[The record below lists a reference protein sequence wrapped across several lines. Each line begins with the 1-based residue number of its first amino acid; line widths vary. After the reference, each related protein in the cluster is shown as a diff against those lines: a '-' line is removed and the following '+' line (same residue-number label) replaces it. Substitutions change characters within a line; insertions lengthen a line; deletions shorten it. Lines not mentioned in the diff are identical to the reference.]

1 MERGVRSPPQDAAQ
15 LGIVRGTSCPQ
26 SPRAAEVGRA
36 PEAHAEG
43 ARLTDRPDVMP
54 PTAARGNSADAL
66 EALRLKLHAEKRTK
80 KPPKSLENFICR
92 PAIKLTIKPPGRT
105 SEKEACKEGSSRKK
119 KNCEKTPVA
128 VSSVRTEISQ
138 EDSRNGAE
146 TEPRAAE
153 HRSVNKPPE
162 RRCDQN
168 GSSCLGRLSPN
179 HSLSSKLQ
187 CTDVAR
193 HSPISRSN
201 VSRIENGVTMHG
213 GKTGKR
219 KFSLSR
225 YDHDDRFG
233 DSFGSESIM
242 DIHPFQVMDIGRQS
256 LASPERAIRKEGC
269 GWETNLDKIANRPLV
284 ATTASPKHFE
294 NGGSDL
300 PPLHPKL
307 EANCAQDS
315 RESSPG
321 PPRLLKEGFDSDADL
336 PGRSDSDD
344 GEGRS
349 RTSEKDKFAVMKSKF
364 APKRSYATSRSRPTC
379 MPTLHAEP
387 TGQHGKEKAFG
398 EMSLIADSWMVY
410 QSRAN
415 KGAGHLKRLNKFGRP
430 MHGFVQG
437 PGSAASLKFKN
448 SQRALP
454 NTGLAR
460 PLTFHPTSP
469 VGSAATTCI
478 RRTAETGKM
487 RNQDMSQ
494 KRRQVTAT
502 APKAVKRSAARPNAF
517 PTFKR
522 KRGRP
527 RKVCERD
534 INMRTIH
541 RDHDKANDQ
550 GQCSPGDPMPAT
562 YADNVKRN
570 KQADSFL
577 KGAVTEL
584 GVGRPSVF
592 PKLLDKKFIKSL
604 NKMKMLK
611 RKKILKQILLS
622 GSTRGE
628 ARFGLPAAK
637 LSVALGLKARQQIN
651 VSKRGTIYVGK
662 KRGRKPKAEAQ
673 LLMGNAF
680 TDFEPEATNGKP
692 CTGRSLPT
700 GNQSPLSSEAS
711 FAEPPPPPT
720 ASRTSSFVPTKAAR
734 KSAVRPI
741 SPGTQAVS
749 DVPPL
754 LKETTPSPASEAHSD
769 ETIPSDSGI
778 GTDNN
783 STSDRGEKPPNGFRR
798 RRTCFENIAS
808 DTTSPPPSL
817 PFLSSTC
824 TPEKVHRG
832 KRRIH
837 GLGDAFLY
845 EKLKKQRRKRKLK
858 KLLQRHGGAARSDP
872 GFITR
877 VEDIT
882 SALADLR
889 ITHRSRQPF
898 SMRDALPSMF
908 RLGFGPFFPLPAAF
922 APTLD
927 PSLFSQCTSGSQSS
941 PGKRRDRPSKGTALP
956 FIPGVGFVPH
966 APRYYSSYGVPYI
979 SPGLTTAGAMGLGY
993 YGQYPPSIYPPPPA
1007 HPALSARLGTFGFP
1021 MGTSLLMLDPPLA
1034 FHGKAPMPGHDNAK
1048 RKHKRRHRQRHDCS
1062 SSLHARAQI
1071 GSPSRG
1077 SDNNGGRVPSHTWN
1091 RHHGDGGKKESDNG
1105 ACDGKHGTRASWLME
1120 LATADTRIMCFLV
1133 TGNEGNSANKNGI
1146 GNCEQPKRP
1155 KEQQPKRLLTERST
1169 FGKRGLADSL
1179 ARILRAKRRQ
1189 RRLRMLHT
1197 RPLRAPLPA
1206 CDKQQ
1211 DGDSCNAFD
1220 AKMGPD
1226 HKSVERESRTDPL
1239 IKPIQRPIS
1248 DPVCA
1253 AIESV
1258 VLGSTREAERKE
1270 EEGVVRR
1277 RLKRLCPVD
1286 TSSGDKGKNTVD
1298 VVPLCE
1304 QEILQRETSSGQCF
1318 DGSTNEEGSGGVPG
1332 SVDME
1337 MAVEALGPATV
1348 GKKKAHRPPKKKYY
1362 TAGLFSD
1369 TYKDVT
1375 AKRRLSLSKKVKVK
1389 YIPGEYEHGLLP
1401 PPMHAGKYL
1410 RQKRSD
1416 FQLPYDILWQWKH
1429 NRLYKKP
1436 DVPLYKKLRSC
1447 VLVDVKPL
1455 SGCEPTMCNCK
1466 IPIGPDEKGC
1476 SEECLNRMIFA
1487 ECLASTC
1494 PCADCCSNQRIQRHE
1509 WVQCLERF
1517 RTLGKGWGIRT
1528 KEALREGQFIIE
1540 YLGEVVSENEFRNR
1554 MIEQYQNHNDHYCL
1568 NLDSGMVIDSYRMGN
1583 EARFVNHSCQPNCEM
1598 QKWSVNGV
1606 YRIGLFAL
1614 KEIPAGVELTYDYNF
1629 HAFNVEQQQTCLCG
1643 SENCRRIIG
1652 GRSQRLNVATLNQG
1666 LKKQGCPKHKRKS
1679 KHRLQKQGH
1688 NVSETGS
1695 QGGSPHKPP
1704 QPIQMKHMSNRER
1717 NFVLKHHVFLVRNW
1731 ACIYQRRE
1739 EVAGQRKDGVQG
1751 HTLSPYSR
1759 WNGITRDDGHIKSDV
1774 FMTQFAALQ
1783 TARSVR
1789 TRRLAAAEGNTEVT
1803 RTARLA
1809 QVFMDIYK
1817 MITTQKDGTGHLLS
1831 SPLLNLPSRKK
1842 CPEYYEKITDPL
1854 DLITV
1859 EKQMLMGFYRTVE
1872 SFDADVLKVF
1882 RNADKFHGRKSTVGR
1897 AVCRLRKVYY
1907 GARHEAQAH
1916 LEEIVGETGS
1926 EADGSEE
1933 SAGGVERS
1941 DPGDSGDDIIRCIC
1955 GLYKDEGLMIQ
1966 CEKCLVWQHCD
1977 CMGLTCDVEHY
1988 LCEECEP
1995 RPVERE
2001 VPMVPQ
2007 PTYAQPNCIYY
2018 LCLIRDDLLLKQGD
2032 CAYLVRDDS
2041 QRRAP
2046 DGQLVRQSYRL
2057 LSHVSPDKLDI
2068 FRIEKLWKNDK
2079 GDRFAFGHHY
2089 LRPHETHHAPSRRF
2103 YHNELFRVPL
2113 YEIIALEAIVGTC
2126 CVMDLYTFC
2135 KGRPKG
2141 VKEQDVYICDY
2152 RLDRS
2157 AHLFYKI
2164 HKNHYPICTKP
2175 YAFDH
2180 FEKRLA
2186 PKRNFLPHHVPENY
2200 KRNSGRSKWK
2210 RNRSR
2215 LPKGKE
2221 TEEEGGHI
2229 QHEDAP
2235 TSGEVLHEHESDE
2248 RVLVPTSPI
2257 DNTPTR
2263 TESPEPEPSQKVV
2276 TAISAEDRRARQ
2288 KERLNDIMLA
2298 LLAKCPS
2305 RNAIDVTYM
2314 LDEGPGR
2321 KLRKHCHPTCDAFA
2335 LK

>member
-1 MERGVRSPPQDAAQ
+1 MERGVRSPPEDATQ
-15 LGIVRGTSCPQ
+15 LGIAHGTSCPR

-43 ARLTDRPDVMP
+43 ARLTDPPNVLP
-54 PTAARGNSADAL
+54 PTVARGNSADAL
-66 EALRLKLHAEKRTK
+66 GALRLKLHAAKRTK

-92 PAIKLTIKPPGRT
+92 PAIKLTIKPAGRT
-105 SEKEACKEGSSRKK
+105 SEKEAYKEGSSRKK
-119 KNCEKTPVA
+119 KNCEKTQVA
-128 VSSVRTEISQ
+128 VSSVRPEISQ
-138 EDSRNGAE
+138 EETRNCAE
-146 TEPRAAE
+146 AEPRTAE
-153 HRSVNKPPE
+153 HKSVNKPPE

-179 HSLSSKLQ
+179 NSLSSKLQ
-187 CTDVAR
+187 CTDMTR

-219 KFSLSR
+219 KLSLSR
-225 YDHDDRFG
+225 YEYDDRFG
-233 DSFGSESIM
+233 DSFGSESVI
-242 DIHPFQVMDIGRQS
+242 DIHPCQIIDLDGQS
-256 LASPERAIRKEGC
+256 RASPEPHAIRKEGC
-269 GWETNLDKIANRPLV
+269 GWEATLDKIADRPLV
-284 ATTASPKHFE
+284 ATTASPKHLE

-300 PPLHPKL
+300 PPLHPIL

-336 PGRSDSDD
+336 PGHSDSDD

-349 RTSEKDKFAVMKSKF
+349 RTSEKDKFAVMKAKF
-364 APKRSYATSRSRPTC
+364 APKRSYVTSRSRPTC

-387 TGQHGKEKAFG
+387 TGQYSKEKAFG
-398 EMSLIADSWMVY
+398 EIALTADSWMVY

-430 MHGFVQG
+430 MHGFSQG
-437 PGSAASLKFKN
+437 PGSAVSLKLKDM
-448 SQRALP
+448 SHRALP

-460 PLTFHPTSP
+460 PSTFQQTSP
-469 VGSAATTCI
+469 VGSAAAACTK
-478 RRTAETGKM
+478 RTAESGRV
-487 RNQDMSQ
+487 RNHDVSQ
-494 KRRQVTAT
+494 KRLQITAT
-502 APKAVKRSAARPNAF
+502 AAKAVKWSAMRPNAF
-517 PTFKR
+517 PALKR

-534 INMRTIH
+534 IDLRTIY
-541 RDHDKANDQ
+541 RDHDVSNDQ
-550 GQCSPGDPMPAT
+550 GQCSPEDPTHAT
-562 YADNVKRN
+562 FADNVKRN

-584 GVGRPSVF
+584 GVGRPNVF

-673 LLMGNAF
+673 LLMRSAF
-680 TDFEPEATNGKP
+680 ADFEPAATNSKP
-692 CTGRSLPT
+692 CTGRSSSN

-711 FAEPPPPPT
+711 FAEPPPPSS
-720 ASRTSSFVPTKAAR
+720 ASRTSTFVPTKAAR
-734 KSAVRPI
+734 KSAVRPA

-754 LKETTPSPASEAHSD
+754 LKEATPSPASEAHSD

-798 RRTCFENIAS
+798 RRPCFENIAS
-808 DTTSPPPSL
+808 ETTSPPPFL
-817 PFLSSTC
+817 PLLSSTR

-877 VEDIT
+877 LEDVT
-882 SALADLR
+882 NGLADLR

-922 APTLD
+922 ASTLD
-927 PSLFSQCTSGSQSS
+927 PSLFSQHTSGSQSF
-941 PGKRRDRPSKGTALP
+941 PGKRRDRPSKSTTLP

-979 SPGLTTAGAMGLGY
+979 SPSLTTAGTMGLGY
-993 YGQYPPSIYPPPPA
+993 YGQYPPTIYPPPPIPPPA
-1007 HPALSARLGTFGFP
+1007 HPALSARLGAFGFP
-1021 MGTSLLMLDPPLA
+1021 VGTSLLMVDSPLA
-1034 FHGKAPMPGHDNAK
+1034 FHGKAPMPGHDAVK

-1062 SSLHARAQI
+1062 SSPRARSRI
-1071 GSPSRG
+1071 GSPSCG
-1077 SDNNGGRVPSHTWN
+1077 SDSNGGRMSSRTRN
-1091 RHHGDGGKKESDNG
+1091 RRHSEGGKKESDNG
-1105 ACDGKHGTRASWLME
+1105 ACDSKHVTRAARVME
-1120 LATADTRIMCFLV
+1120 LATAD
-1133 TGNEGNSANKNGI
+1133 TGNEGNSANKNEIDNYEAG
-1146 GNCEQPKRP
+1146 QQQ
-1155 KEQQPKRLLTERST
+1155 QQPKRLLTNERSPL
-1169 FGKRGLADSL
+1169 GKRGLADSL

-1189 RRLRMLHT
+1189 RRLRTLHT
-1197 RPLRAPLPA
+1197 RPRRAPLA
-1206 CDKQQ
+1206 AYKQQ
-1211 DGDSCNAFD
+1211 NGDSCNASD

-1226 HKSVERESRTDPL
+1226 HKSVERESRTDL
-1239 IKPIQRPIS
+1239 LTKPNQRVIS

-1258 VLGSTREAERKE
+1258 VLGAAREAGRKE
-1270 EEGVVRR
+1270 EEAEGVARR
-1277 RLKRLCPVD
+1277 TLKRLCPID
-1286 TSSGDKGKNTVD
+1286 ASSGDEGKDTLDTVT
-1298 VVPLCE
+1298 LCE
-1304 QEILQRETSSGQCF
+1304 QIISQSETSSGQRF
-1318 DGSTNEEGSGGVPG
+1318 DGSGGAPG

-1337 MAVEALGPATV
+1337 MALETSGLAPV

-1369 TYKDVT
+1369 TYKDITV
-1375 AKRRLSLSKKVKVK
+1375 KRRLSLSKKVKLK
-1389 YIPGEYEHGLLP
+1389 YVPGEYEHGLLP

-1436 DVPLYKKLRSC
+1436 DVPLYKKIRSC

-1476 SEECLNRMIFA
+1476 TEECLNRMIFA

-1517 RTLGKGWGIRT
+1517 RTQGKGWGIRT

-1614 KEIPAGVELTYDYNF
+1614 KSILAGVELTYDYNF
-1629 HAFNVEQQQTCLCG
+1629 HAFNVEKQQTCLCG

-1652 GRSQRLNVATLNQG
+1652 GRSQRLNVATLNQS

-1679 KHRLQKQGH
+1679 KHRLQKQKGH
-1688 NVSETGS
+1688 NTSETGS
-1695 QGGSPHKPP
+1695 QGCSPHKPP
-1704 QPIQMKHMSNRER
+1704 QPIHMKHMSNRER
-1717 NFVLKHHVFLVRNW
+1717 NFVLKHQVFLVRNW

-1759 WNGITRDDGHIKSDV
+1759 WNGIARDDGHIKSDV

-1789 TRRLAAAEGNTEVT
+1789 TRRLAAAEGNTEVA

-1842 CPEYYEKITDPL
+1842 CLEYYEKITDPL

-1882 RNADKFHGRKSTVGR
+1882 RNADKFHGRKSSVGR

-1907 GARHEAQAH
+1907 SARHEAQPH

-1926 EADGSEE
+1926 EADGSEV
-1933 SAGGVERS
+1933 STGGAERS

-1977 CMGLTCDVEHY
+1977 CMGLMSDVEHY

-1995 RPVERE
+1995 RPLERE

-2007 PTYAQPNCIYY
+2007 PAYAQPNCIYY
-2018 LCLIRDDLLLKQGD
+2018 LCLLRDDLLLKQGD
-2032 CAYLVRDDS
+2032 CVYLVRDDS

-2113 YEIIALEAIVGTC
+2113 YEIIALEAVVGTC

-2186 PKRNFLPHHVPENY
+2186 PKRNFLPHHVPEKY

-2210 RNRSR
+2210 RNRPR

-2221 TEEEGGHI
+2221 TEKEGGHI
-2229 QHEDAP
+2229 QHDDAP
-2235 TSGEVLHEHESDE
+2235 TAGHVPHQCESNE
-2248 RVLVPTSPI
+2248 RMLIPTSPI
-2257 DNTPTR
+2257 DTPTCTDSR
-2263 TESPEPEPSQKVV
+2263 DPEPRQEEVM
-2276 TAISAEDRRARQ
+2276 AISAEDRRARQ
-2288 KERLNDIMLA
+2288 KERLNDILLA